1 MKNKKVILKEK
12 LEKEDLVKIRKI
24 IRSEIAE
31 LFLTYIEKE
40 LLGVINEAN
49 FNRYNSI

>member
-12 LEKEDLVKIRKI
+12 LEKEELVKIRKI

-31 LFLTYIEKE
+31 LFFDLYRKRTVWSKQ
-40 LLGVINEAN
+40 
-49 FNRYNSI
+49 

>member
-31 LFLTYIEKE
+31 LFFDLYRKRTVWTKQ
-40 LLGVINEAN
+40 
-49 FNRYNSI
+49 